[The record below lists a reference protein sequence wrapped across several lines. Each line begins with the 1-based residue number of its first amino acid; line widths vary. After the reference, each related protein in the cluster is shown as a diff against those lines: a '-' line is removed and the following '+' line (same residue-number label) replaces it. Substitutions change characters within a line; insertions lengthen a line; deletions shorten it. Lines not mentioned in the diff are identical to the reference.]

1 MRNQSKESSPKPF
14 HVLTA
19 VSSADDFSPL
29 LLVSYAVARSQGG
42 RLTILTIRSSGEIP
56 DWLALP
62 GELSSSNISIDI
74 EVQQHDSPAGGI
86 LDWTKQLVPD
96 LLVVGWQGRLPKGR
110 YLLGSTLDPLLQK
123 VGCDLIVVKANV
135 DWRQLSVSGPSNVLV
150 PTAGGPNTPLA
161 LDVAFDA
168 AQGGQVTAT
177 YVMPDNAD
185 VASLQERYI
194 WLKEVTGSWT
204 RYANFSTKIVQAE
217 TILRGVLTEAA
228 KHELTILGTTQ
239 DSVFSQLIFGAIPHK
254 IAVENER
261 PTILVRKHDQSV
273 GSLVRRFW
281 WRFTDFVPRL
291 SVEERIEVYKQIRRS
306 ARPKIDFFMM
316 IVLATGIAALG
327 LLLDSPAVIIGAML
341 VAPLMSAII
350 GIGLAVIQADGRLLG
365 LAASATLRGVLL
377 AIGTGT
383 IAGLALHAFSEPTHE
398 ILARTQ
404 PSLFDLGVA
413 VISGL
418 AGAYALCRKNMS
430 ASLPGVAIAVALVPP
445 LATAGIGLSWLRW
458 DIAGGALLLFLT
470 NLVSIVAAGG
480 LVFFLLGFRP
490 DLRRGRRL
498 FSGGVISS
506 FILLAIMTWVLWS
519 ISYESFLDAGR
530 NRAVDQALSTHLAPI
545 EPPLEVVHWKI
556 SGEDE
561 ENLNLE
567 VEVRSSRSTVSQ
579 RDIVALQSQIAD
591 DLTQAGALATN
602 QSLTLTLLIVP
613 RMVFSAQNLPTPTST
628 WTLTPAPT
636 ASTVSGVIA
645 TAGFPAP
652 TPSATS
658 PPTRTST
665 GTYTPTATA
674 TSTTI
679 PVTPPAVVTA
689 TQASPAPP
697 TVTATPTPVIAI
709 VSNTAGR
716 GVRLRWTPGGAVAG
730 VFPEGTILQM
740 DYEQQV
746 RDGVTWVKVI
756 DVEGR
761 NGWVVVDYLTPQR

>member
-1 MRNQSKESSPKPF
+1 MIEQPEELAPKPF
-14 HVLTA
+14 HILTA
-19 VSSADDFSPL
+19 VSSADDFNPL

-42 RLTILTIRSSGEIP
+42 RLTILTIRSSGDIP
-56 DWLALP
+56 DWLTLP
-62 GELSSSNISIDI
+62 GELSNSDIPVDI
-74 EVQQHDSPAGGI
+74 EVQQHESPAAGI
-86 LDWTKQLVPD
+86 LDWTKQLLPD
-96 LLVVGWQGRLPKGR
+96 LLVVGWQGRFSKGR

-135 DWRQLSVSGPSNVLV
+135 NWRQFTVSGPSNVLV

-161 LDVAFDA
+161 LDIAFDA
-168 AQGGQVTAT
+168 AQDGQVTAT
-177 YVMPDNAD
+177 YVVPIDAEP
-185 VASLQERYI
+185 ASLQERYI
-194 WLKEVTGSWT
+194 WLKEITEAWT

-217 TILRGVLTEAA
+217 SILRGVLTEAA
-228 KHELTILGTTQ
+228 KYELTILGTTQ

-254 IAVENER
+254 IAVENQG
-261 PTILVRKHDQSV
+261 PTILVKKYDQSV
-273 GSLVRRFW
+273 GSLVHRFW

-350 GIGLAVIQADGRLLG
+350 GIGLAVIQADARLLG
-365 LAASATLRGVLL
+365 LAASATLRGVIL
-377 AIGTGT
+377 AVGTGT
-383 IAGLALHAFSEPTHE
+383 IAGLALQAFSEPTHE

-458 DIAGGALLLFLT
+458 DIAGGASVLFLT
-470 NLVSIVAAGG
+470 NLISIVAAGG

-506 FILLAIMTWVLWS
+506 FILLAIMTWVLWTL
-519 ISYESFLDAGR
+519 SYESYLDASR
-530 NRAVDQALSTHLAPI
+530 NRVVDQALGTHLTSVD
-545 EPPLEVVHWKI
+545 PPLEVVHWTI
-556 SGEDE
+556 LGEDDGD
-561 ENLNLE
+561 LNLE

-591 DLTQAGALATN
+591 DLTQAGTLATDR
-602 QSLTLTLLIVP
+602 SLTLTLLIVP

-628 WTLTPAPT
+628 WTLTPVST
-636 ASTVSGVIA
+636 TSTVSTVVP
-645 TAGFPAP
+645 TTVFPSF
-652 TPSATS
+652 TPSPTQ
-658 PPTRTST
+658 PPIRTPL
-665 GTYTPTATA
+665 GIYTPTATT
-674 TSTTI
+674 TSTI
-679 PVTPPAVVTA
+679 VPVTPAATVTA
-689 TQASPAPP
+689 TYASLDPP
-697 TVTATPTPVIAI
+697 SVTATPTPVIAI
-709 VSNTAGR
+709 VNNTTGR
-716 GVRLRWTPGGAVAG
+716 DVELRWTPGGAVAG

-740 DYEQQV
+740 GHEQQS
-746 RDGVTWVKVI
+746 RDGVTWVKVT
-756 DVEGR
+756 DVDGR